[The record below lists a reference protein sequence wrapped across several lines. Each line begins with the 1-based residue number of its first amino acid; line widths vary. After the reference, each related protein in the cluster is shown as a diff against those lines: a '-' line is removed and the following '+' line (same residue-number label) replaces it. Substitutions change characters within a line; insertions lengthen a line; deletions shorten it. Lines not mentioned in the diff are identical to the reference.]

1 MINTKKA
8 QKEVY
13 QNKVNH
19 GFNLTDIN
27 MEFCL
32 LNAEVGEAYMAW
44 LKEKDDT
51 GEELADVAIYLLGIA
66 EILGIDLGKE
76 IEKKIEKNKKRVY
89 VKNAKGV
96 LIKESEFNGKQK

>member
-1 MINTKKA
+1 MITDGDSAIMINTKKA

-44 LKEKDDT
+44 LKKKDDT
-51 GEELADVAIYLLGIA
+51 GEETQKVLMIQRILQIKSK
-66 EILGIDLGKE
+66 ILG
-76 IEKKIEKNKKRVY
+76 EKKKK
-89 VKNAKGV
+89 KLLSM
-96 LIKESEFNGKQK
+96 LILMVIINGR

>member
-44 LKEKDDT
+44 LKQKDDT

-76 IEKKIEKNKKRVY
+76 IGANCEIPQIIDKRYLTDLVVISKKT
-89 VKNAKGV
+89 
-96 LIKESEFNGKQK
+96 L

>member
-44 LKEKDDT
+44 LKRKDDT
-51 GEELADVAIYLLGIA
+51 GEELAIYLLGIA